1 MKRLMMLAVLLLG
14 VWGMSAAQ
22 DGAPLPN
29 DPAVNEDANAC
40 YEGGSM
46 EGKCG
51 LDADGDGTLEQ
62 HELDWAWACGWY
74 AIRIEAGM
82 IPASGLPAW
91 CGAAQPE
98 IPANCYNH
106 TGGGSVLYI
115 GPANTI
121 NNMMYFFEDNCVGD
135 AYVYGDTAIIIT
147 DDEKE
152 ATAICLSFTG
162 AGGVYQMSTQ
172 GWLTP
177 TNFWEC
183 TAAVVPPGA

>member
-1 MKRLMMLAVLLLG
+1 MIRRLVMAVMLLG
-14 VWGMSAAQ
+14 VWGVSTAQ

-74 AIRIEAGM
+74 TIRVEAG
-82 IPASGLPAW
+82 IIAASGVPAW
-91 CGAAQPE
+91 CGSSQAE
-98 IPANCYNH
+98 LPANCYNH
-106 TGGGSVLYI
+106 AGSGSVMYT

-121 NNMMYFFEDNCVGD
+121 NNMMYFFEDNCQGD
-135 AYVYGDTAIIIT
+135 AYLYGDTAIIIT
-147 DDEKE
+147 GDAKE
-152 ATAICLSFTG
+152 AEAICLSFTG

-177 TNFWEC
+177 ATFWEC
-183 TAAVVPPGA
+183 TAAVVPG